1 MHLEYL
7 VDVEEMPIKEYLMF
21 LGLSRRLAR
30 KIKLY
35 GKMYINHQEAF
46 NYYLVKKGDLLT
58 IEFDEVLNEKIV
70 SNQSNLEILYED
82 DDLMVVNKPHDLAI
96 QPSKRHQEDNLISR
110 IKAFFINQEI
120 TSNIH
125 IVNRLDYA
133 TSGLVLVAKNGYIH
147 HQLTSKN
154 HVYKKYQALVVGQLI
169 EKEGTI
175 NLPIARL
182 VDEEIKRGVS
192 EAGKSA
198 ITHYRVLV
206 EYENTSL
213 LELVLETGRTHQI
226 RVHMSHI
233 GHPLLGD
240 KLYGTEEKRL
250 YLDCYYMEFIHPQ
263 TNKKLTFSK
272 EVKWNV

>member
-1 MHLEYL
+1 MRLEYL
-7 VDVEEMPIKEYLMF
+7 VDVEEISIKEYLMV

-46 NYYLVKKGDLLT
+46 NYHLVKKGDLLT
-58 IEFDEVLNEKIV
+58 IEFDETLNQEIV
-70 SNQSNLEILYED
+70 ANPSELEIFYND

-96 QPSKRHQEDNLISR
+96 QPSRRHQEDSLISR
-110 IKAFFINQEI
+110 IKAFFIDQEI

-154 HVYKKYQALVVGQLI
+154 RINKKYQALVTGKFL

-182 VDEEIKRGVS
+182 VDGEIKRGVS
-192 EAGKSA
+192 ETGKTA
-198 ITHYRVLV
+198 ITNYKVLV

-213 LELVLETGRTHQI
+213 LELILETGRTHQI
-226 RVHMSHI
+226 RVHLSHI
-233 GHPLLGD
+233 GHPLVGD

-263 TNKKLTFSK
+263 TKKKLIFSK